1 MLELA
6 ENSELVVL
14 DAPNSREIL
23 KLRCGR
29 RSLPKRSFSVDHP
42 VFSIV
47 HDLRNPLTAISGCAE
62 LLATGK
68 LDAEQ
73 TRRIAANVWRASQ
86 QMKSLL
92 NGFVSTAKELN
103 RQSKFSNLRALLAG
117 SCEAAGLSQ
126 RSDIDVN
133 VDVSPEIDLR
143 MDCRRMERVFLNLIV
158 NAIEAMPSGGAINI
172 AASATANR
180 VRITI
185 EDTGPGISAIIR
197 DRLFEPFATAGKTEG
212 LGLGLAISRQTVRDH
227 GGDLWSEPGRGAR
240 FVMWLPG
247 CRTARRREEPK

>member
-6 ENSELVVL
+6 ENSELVML

-29 RSLPKRSFSVDHP
+29 RSLPKRFFSVDHP

-73 TRRIAANVWRASQ
+73 TRRIATNVWRASQ

-92 NGFVSTAKELN
+92 NGFVSTARELN
-103 RQSKFSNLRALLAG
+103 RQSEFSNLRALLAA
-117 SCEAAGLSQ
+117 SCEAAGVSQ
-126 RSDIDVN
+126 RTDIDVTI
-133 VDVSPEIDLR
+133 DVSPEIHLR
-143 MDCRRMERVFLNLIV
+143 MDCRRMERVFLNVIV

-172 AASATANR
+172 AASVTANR

-185 EDTGPGISAIIR
+185 EDTGPGIPAIIR

-212 LGLGLAISRQTVRDH
+212 LGIGLAISRQTVRDH
-227 GGDLWSEPGRGAR
+227 GGDLWSEPGRGAH

-247 CRTARRREEPK
+247 CRRARRREEPK